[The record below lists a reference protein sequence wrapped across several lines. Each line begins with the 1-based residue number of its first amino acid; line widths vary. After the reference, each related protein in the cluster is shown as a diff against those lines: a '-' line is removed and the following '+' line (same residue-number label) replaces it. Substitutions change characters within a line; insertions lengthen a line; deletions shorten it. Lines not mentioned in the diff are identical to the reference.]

1 MSTFN
6 LTMAT
11 IELGALI
18 WALQHWL
25 RQKDNLA
32 LLFAMAILLSIV
44 FDAFTNGIGRFMG
57 LGEALET
64 LIRFR
69 MTFYYATMPLLIAI
83 SVLYLG
89 YAGVGWARNKTVINS
104 VIGLAVSVGAY
115 QVIAYWDMALYPSC
129 VFDVVRYVLEV
140 HPDQACRPEDAGLG
154 EFALSPVVPISAM
167 ILLLTTITLV
177 WLTRFWWVT
186 VVFLASNLAS
196 AITVQ
201 IPRDGILTY
210 ISYPFDGLLGFLLC
224 FVAIKLYARRE
235 STSTSMPA

>member
-1 MSTFN
+1 MSTAI
-6 LTMAT
+6 LVMTAVEMV
-11 IELGALI
+11 ALI
-18 WALQHWL
+18 WAFRLWL
-25 RQKDNLA
+25 GQRDNLA
-32 LLFAMAILLSIV
+32 LLLAMIILFSIV

-57 LGEALET
+57 IGEALET

-69 MTFYYATMPLLIAI
+69 MTFFFATMLLLIAI
-83 SVLYLG
+83 SVLFLG
-89 YAGVGWARNKTVINS
+89 YAGVGWARNKIIINA
-104 VIGLAVSVGAY
+104 VIGLVAAVGVY
-115 QVIAYWDMALYPSC
+115 QFVAYWDMALYPSC

-140 HPDQACRPEDAGLG
+140 PPDQACRPEDAGLG

-167 ILLLTTITLV
+167 ALLLTAVALV

-196 AITVQ
+196 AVSVQ
-201 IPRDGILTY
+201 IPREGIMTY

-235 STSTSMPA
+235 SPSPMPV